1 MYHLLFDATNDYQ
14 QGNSW
19 ADYELRNNPLAHA
32 PNVVQVRGLDR
43 PGCNE
48 ARIDITLLYAVVGA
62 GASINF
68 TEQVALAG
76 LGYYK
81 IRVTDRWGNEA
92 TGNVD
97 VTAVTTLININT
109 SALDASK
116 TWTVQVMVAGSN
128 AGNECDCEWAYE
140 FEIASIASNPT
151 ATPTSVH
158 PQGTL
163 LTQVDV
169 SGTKTTVADGGTQA
183 LNGGAAS
190 VNDVVN
196 ARIYITNTVAGSIV
210 NISAVVATGNGD
222 FNYPNGAVGTVPVLV
237 NDTGEIQE
245 WVANIDTSTVGAKT
259 MTVTI
264 TNDGTVT
271 THNFDLTVTVS

>member
-1 MYHLLFDATNDYQ
+1 MYHLLFDTTNDYQ

-19 ADYELRNNPLAHA
+19 ADYEQRNNPLAHA
-32 PNVVQVRGLDR
+32 PNVVQVKGLDR
-43 PGCNE
+43 PGCDGD
-48 ARIDITLLYAVVGA
+48 RIDITLLYAVVTA
-62 GASINF
+62 GTSINF

-81 IRVTDRWGNEA
+81 IRVTDNCGNEA
-92 TGNVD
+92 TGNVA
-97 VTAVTTLININT
+97 VTAVTTLINIVT
-109 SALDASK
+109 SGLDASK
-116 TWTVQVMVAGSN
+116 TWTVEVMVAASN

-140 FEIASIASNPT
+140 FDIASIASNPT

-169 SGTKTTVADGGTQA
+169 SGVKTTVADGGTQA
-183 LNGGAAS
+183 LNGGTAS
-190 VNDVVN
+190 VGDVVN
-196 ARIYITNTVAGSIV
+196 ARIFITNTVAGSIV
-210 NISAVVATGNGD
+210 NVSAVVASGDGD
-222 FNYPNGAVGTVPVLV
+222 FDYPNGAVGVVPVLV

-245 WVANIDTSTVGAKT
+245 WVANLDTSSAAAKT
-259 MTVTI
+259 MTITI

-271 THNFDLTVTVS
+271 THNFDLTCTVS